1 VSASEIRLFAAIEP
15 KKPPAILILAM
26 QLAGLY
32 ATGYV
37 VWFAVVFPR
46 LHNHSLMGVA
56 MWATAESLLAFLCSL
71 AILMSIH
78 WAATRSMGFDG
89 RRMALQ
95 TSRTAIWFAPAAI
108 LLFRLSP
115 AAFGAALVLVI
126 SATGTLCS
134 QWLELDPEQD
144 SPTLNFR
151 AEPLAIAFAIGMS
164 VQAAAVAALLKYT
177 FLAVSLL
184 CSSAAALT
192 MLRQRGQIYK
202 PPKPANMPRILLTV
216 TLAAGLTVIGLYP
229 NVYIVSELKGDSL
242 PGPRGSLRALVQRIS
257 ERDPE
262 TKPNELITDLYQPG
276 SASIEI
282 SDKVYQG
289 VILWPEVKTTH
300 VVLVTPPP
308 SWITSPLTPTSA
320 TPFDIPF
327 SGQYWMFKPPQ
338 RRPPPGSYF
347 RRASPIT
354 LSFVTTDQKPMSMEA
369 LQKLDQSIN
378 LGCCRAI
385 QIAITNADLYFGTL
399 ALELVLID
407 TKAPG
412 QPAQSLGQRDVTSR
426 PRPWRMDFHV
436 PQLTEIL
443 DFPVLRSGRISK
455 FDEIQVW
462 FHRTS
467 MRIDRSA
474 KISIDRFILVP

>member
-1 VSASEIRLFAAIEP
+1 MSASEIRLFAAIEP
-15 KKPPAILILAM
+15 KKPPAVLILAI
-26 QLAGLY
+26 QLVGLY
-32 ATGYV
+32 ATASFI
-37 VWFAVVFPR
+37 WFTVVFPR
-46 LHNHSLMGVA
+46 LHNHSLIGA
-56 MWATAESLLAFLCSL
+56 ATWALAESLLAFFCSL
-71 AILMSIH
+71 AILMAIH
-78 WAATRSMGFDG
+78 AAVTRSMGFDG
-89 RRMALQ
+89 LRMALQ
-95 TSRTAIWFAPAAI
+95 TSRTAVWFAPAAI

-115 AAFGAALVLVI
+115 AAFGAALVSVI
-126 SATGTLCS
+126 SVTGTLCS
-134 QWLELDPEQD
+134 QWVELDPEQD
-144 SPTLNFR
+144 SPSLNFR
-151 AEPLAIAFAIGMS
+151 PEPLAIAFAIGAG
-164 VQAAAVAALLKYT
+164 VQAAMMAALLKYT
-177 FLAVSLL
+177 FLAASLF
-184 CSSAAALT
+184 CASVAGLT
-192 MLRQRGQIYK
+192 LLRQLGQIYK
-202 PPKPANMPRILLTV
+202 PPKSADLLRILLTV

-229 NVYIVSELKGDSL
+229 NFYLVSELKGDSL
-242 PGPRGSLRALVQRIS
+242 PGPRDSLRALVQRIS
-257 ERDPE
+257 ERDPD
-262 TKPNELITDLYQPG
+262 TKPSELITDLYQPS

-282 SDKVYQG
+282 TDKVYQG

-327 SGQYWMFKPPQ
+327 SGQYWMFKPPH

-407 TKAPG
+407 TKEPG
-412 QPAQSLGQRDVTSR
+412 QPAQSLGQRDVISR
-426 PRPWRMDFHV
+426 PRPRRPNFYA

-443 DFPVLRSGRISK
+443 DFPVLRSGRIRQ
-455 FDEIQVW
+455 FDEIQVR